1 VASIP
6 DTYHDLFEKSTI
18 AHIATVMPDGTPHNT
33 PVWIGY
39 DEDENRLLVNT
50 ERDRQKERN
59 VAENPKV
66 GVSMV
71 DPENAYRRL
80 SVMGEVDEV
89 TEEGAREHI
98 DELSRRYTG
107 EDYDPEMIETR
118 RVVLKIRPDEVL
130 AAPD

>member
-130 AAPD
+130 AGPD